1 MSKREYFR
9 HLRARTSEMWLE
21 RLSISVMPGYVGD
34 ARGED
39 ADEVEGG
46 RKIDE
51 GEWMIDKKLGGPEG
65 MLRGPR

>member
-1 MSKREYFR
+1 MSKRDYYR

-51 GEWMIDKKLGGPEG
+51 GE
-65 MLRGPR
+65 